1 MFCPSNNKRA
11 ACEMSDIIRTN
22 KAVALTSKKPPIVIR
37 KNSLPMSHLLTAGAE
52 TFYRWE
58 SWCTGNRQSFWSQME
73 LAERLQTD
81 NSAPGFVKGF
91 YLGVLS
97 KFFNLTMGFSGK
109 IEWYTV
115 RLPYFSN

>member
-1 MFCPSNNKRA
+1 
-11 ACEMSDIIRTN
+11 
-22 KAVALTSKKPPIVIR
+22 
-37 KNSLPMSHLLTAGAE
+37 
-52 TFYRWE
+52 
-58 SWCTGNRQSFWSQME
+58 ME

-97 KFFNLTMGFSGK
+97 KFFNLTMGFSDK

-115 RLPYFSN
+115 RLPYFSD